1 MFSLFRNPFLYLMSV
16 PVESVL
22 YLLLLWLLDSN
33 PELDD
38 DEEVVPES
46 VCPFEVEPDPD
57 VEPAAAEGVTGV
69 ERVGLVVA
77 AGIASFN
84 PQDHEQKIS
93 QNTQNENFANL
104 DFIFSLRSGVYASQG

>member
-1 MFSLFRNPFLYLMSV
+1 MSV
-16 PVESVL
+16 PVESIPL

-77 AGIASFN
+77 AGIASIN
-84 PQDHEQKIS
+84 PQEHGQKIS
-93 QNTQNENFANL
+93 RNTQNENFANL
-104 DFIFSLRSGVYASQG
+104 DFFSP